1 MGNVE
6 DQQRR
11 IMQYW
16 TLLELFSP
24 QPVKR
29 LTRKSTGPAD
39 EPVVEWHLGDPLP
52 WRSLKP
58 PKQWGKHPRVWQ
70 HTVYLGVY
78 DLESSYEQ
86 LQRSF
91 GEDRDAYDARR
102 VGRSACAAVVLDEKG
117 VLSVESSILSSA
129 PWAHA
134 RLSTGAPSSSPHW
147 AADFPEAARAFI
159 EEVDELEG
167 ARRDTYDAEEPL
179 PHDEESLQKLLH
191 VAHRAAGITEIPE
204 LASSRI
210 IIASAPRLDNG
221 ADPVSS
227 DFLNSFFLEDLT
239 VVQQDLRQ
247 NAPPTALAQYL
258 TPSSKVRV
266 GHRVDVM
273 TNDAAVDSGAGIARL
288 PHGRW
293 PSDPEHSL
301 ALRQQF
307 AVNSA
312 LRDLASTGGLM
323 GVNGPPG
330 TGKTTMLRD
339 ILAGNVVER
348 ARRLVRLEHTADAFT
363 PTTYSWGAGREGR
376 KVRQLRPE
384 LTGFEMVVTSAN
396 NGAVENVT
404 SEIPARGAI
413 AEPWRSHADYF
424 SDIATAALRASS
436 KGDAESSDAWGLI
449 AARLGNKSNR
459 GSFFSNFW
467 FDQKSTPS
475 GGARPDA
482 VPGMLTRFKQ
492 WEDGTTPHRSWSE
505 ARKEFRAVAN
515 RVEELVQE
523 RKAAQERLERLGP
536 AKQNAAERARHRL
549 QLDAELT
556 AARRTV
562 EEHSNVLERAEVEL
576 ADATSAWERH
586 LATRPGWLEVL
597 FTLGAAIRDW
607 RVKLAPIEEHRDLA
621 ESTARQART
630 RAQHLAE
637 QKRTL
642 DADLDTATTNLI
654 RAEAALRSIHGELAG
669 DAASFGKGYP
679 GPDWT
684 GEKRELTA
692 PWLGPELDAAR
703 SDLFLAA
710 LRLHEDFLANAGEDM
725 RRNVGAAIDVVGGK
739 APRHLEP
746 EKLLAAWQTFFFVV
760 PMVSTTFAS
769 FARMFTGL
777 GRESLGWL
785 FVDEAGQASPQY
797 AAGAIWRSKQVIA
810 VGDPLQ
816 LQPVVT
822 MPHKAQRDIA
832 QAFGVDGEW
841 IPPKASVQT
850 LADRVSPVGTTLR
863 TGAEDVWVSAP
874 LTVHRRCDEPM
885 FGLCNTIAYNDIM
898 VSGVKRTLD
907 DLEKPDL
914 FDAPDGPRIASSRW
928 LDEPARTEGTHLQ
941 KNQIERLRREI
952 DALRAEGVDP
962 KEIFAIS
969 PFRAVAD
976 ELRRL
981 RQEIPDL
988 RAGTIHTV
996 QGGEADAVF
1005 LVLGGDPASPGA
1017 KGWASETVNLVNVAA
1032 SRAKRRLYV
1041 IGDRTQWSR
1050 YPYFE
1055 ELSAAL
1061 AAPDTSPR

>member
-1 MGNVE
+1 MGKVE
-6 DQQRR
+6 DEQRR
-11 IMQYW
+11 ILRYW

-24 QPVKR
+24 QPVKKP
-29 LTRKSTGPAD
+29 TRRSTGPAD
-39 EPVVEWHLGDPLP
+39 EPVVEWQPGDPPP
-52 WRSLKP
+52 WTSLKP
-58 PKQWGKHPRVWQ
+58 PKQRGKQPRVWQ

-86 LQRSF
+86 LQKSF

-102 VGRSACAAVVLDEKG
+102 AGLSACAAVVLDEKG
-117 VLSVESSILSSA
+117 VLSVGSSILSSA

-134 RLSTGAPSSSPHW
+134 HLSAGAPSTSPHW
-147 AADFPEAARAFI
+147 AADFPEAARRFI
-159 EEVDELEG
+159 EEIDELEG
-167 ARRDTYDAEEPL
+167 SRRDAYGAEEPL
-179 PHDEESLQKLLH
+179 PHDEESLRTLLRT
-191 VAHRAAGITEIPE
+191 AHRAAGITEISE

-210 IIASAPRLDNG
+210 IIASTARTDNG
-221 ADPVSS
+221 AEPTSS
-227 DFLNSFFLEDLT
+227 DFLNSFFLEDLAA
-239 VVQQDLRQ
+239 VQKDIRRL
-247 NAPPTALAQYL
+247 APPTALARYL
-258 TPSSKVRV
+258 TPRSELRTD
-266 GHRVDVM
+266 HRFDVM
-273 TNDAAVDSGAGIARL
+273 TEHAAVDSGAGIARL

-293 PSDPEHSL
+293 PSKPEHSL

-348 ARRLVRLEHTADAFT
+348 ARRLARLEHTGDAFT
-363 PTTYSWGAGREGR
+363 STVYSWGSGRETR
-376 KVRQLRPE
+376 KIRQLRPE
-384 LTGFEMVVTSAN
+384 LTGFEMVVASAN

-404 SEIPARGAI
+404 SEIPARSAI
-413 AEPWRSHADYF
+413 AEPWRSGADYF
-424 SDIATAALRASS
+424 SEIATATLRASS
-436 KGDAESSDAWGLI
+436 PGDAERSDAWGLI

-459 GSFFSNFW
+459 GSFFSHFW
-467 FDQKSTPS
+467 FDRKPTSSRGVGS
-475 GGARPDA
+475 GAA
-482 VPGMLTRFKQ
+482 PGMLTRLKQ
-492 WEDGTTPHRSWSE
+492 WEDGTVPHRSWSE
-505 ARKEFRAVAN
+505 ARAEFRALAH
-515 RVEELVQE
+515 RVEELVGE
-523 RKAAQERLERLGP
+523 RKAAQERLKRLDP
-536 AKQNAAERARHRL
+536 ARQYAAERARRRL

-556 AARRTV
+556 AARHALQ
-562 EEHSNVLERAEVEL
+562 EHGTLLERAETEL

-597 FTLGAAIRDW
+597 FTLGATIREW
-607 RVKLAPIEEHRDLA
+607 RAALAPLEERRDLA
-621 ESTARQART
+621 ESAARQARAH
-630 RAQHLAE
+630 AQQLAE
-637 QKRTL
+637 QERTL
-642 DADLDTATTNLI
+642 DADVDVAAADLF
-654 RAEAALRSIHGELAG
+654 RAEADLRALQGELAG
-669 DAASFGKGYP
+669 DAARFDSGYP
-679 GPDWT
+679 GPAWT
-684 GEKRELTA
+684 EEKRELTA

-703 SDLFLAA
+703 SELFLAA
-710 LRLHEDFLANAGEDM
+710 LRLHEDFLANAGADM
-725 RRNVGAAIDVVGGK
+725 RRSVGAAVDVVGGK

-769 FARMFTGL
+769 FARMFAGL

-785 FVDEAGQASPQY
+785 FIDEAGQASPQY

-832 QAFGVDGEW
+832 QAFDVGDEW

-850 LADRVSPVGTTLR
+850 LADRVSPAGTTLR
-863 TGAEDVWVSAP
+863 TGEEDVWVSAP

-885 FGLCNTIAYNDIM
+885 FSLCNSIAYNDIM
-898 VSGVKRTLD
+898 VSGVERSLD
-907 DLEKPDL
+907 DPEKPDL
-914 FDAPDGPRIASSRW
+914 FDAPDGARVASSRW
-928 LDEPARTEGTHLQ
+928 FDEPARTEGTHLQ
-941 KNQIERLRREI
+941 KNQIDRLRREI
-952 DALRAEGVDP
+952 DVLRAEGVDP

-996 QGGEADAVF
+996 QGGEAEAVF

-1017 KGWASETVNLVNVAA
+1017 KAWASETVNLVNVAA

-1061 AAPDTSPR
+1061 GGPDAPPG